1 LVLGLVLRLGLGL
14 GLGLASCLPP
24 TAQQRTVPSAPHEST
39 PPLCSSSACTAPAWP
54 LSVARHGAVSRP
66 KTP

>member
-1 LVLGLVLRLGLGL
+1 MLRLGLGLGL

-24 TAQQRTVPSAPHEST
+24 IAQQRTAPSAPHESM
-39 PPLCSSSACTAPAWP
+39 PPLCSSSACTAPTWP
-54 LSVARHGAVSRP
+54 VSVARHGAVSRP